1 MIKQNGENFEIVYQL
16 GGDHEYHASNTPLL
30 PTISF
35 TSVGIDHL
43 HLLRVS
49 NVLLTSIIQLRFQ
62 DSIDGQHIQL

>member
-16 GGDHEYHASNTPLL
+16 GGDHEYHASNTPLF

-43 HLLRVS
+43 HLLRIS
-49 NVLLTSIIQLRFQ
+49 NVFTDLDYSAAF
-62 DSIDGQHIQL
+62 SGFN